1 MNCKPDSDYLRKL
14 VLVAERINE
23 AMEQLTDLYPCKDE
37 FVRNRVKS
45 VTEITLGEAFC
56 MASFCA
62 DSFADSLNAK
72 QAVGDVATETITKT
86 P

>member
-1 MNCKPDSDYLRKL
+1 
-14 VLVAERINE
+14 
-23 AMEQLTDLYPCKDE
+23 MEQLTDLYPCKDE

-45 VTEITLGEAFC
+45 VTEITLGEAFH

-72 QAVGDVATETITKT
+72 QPVCDKTTEEVTKEG
-86 P
+86 